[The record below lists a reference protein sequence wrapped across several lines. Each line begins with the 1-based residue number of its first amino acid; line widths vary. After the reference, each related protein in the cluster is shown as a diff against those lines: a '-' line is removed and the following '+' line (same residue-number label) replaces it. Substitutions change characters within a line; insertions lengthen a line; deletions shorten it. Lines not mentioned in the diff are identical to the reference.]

1 MTIIALS
8 IVSLFYL
15 SALCKYWNNN
25 EKIRSQNSKLNSEL
39 KYYNKLF
46 NLQKKFIDNNKL
58 TTQYEEY
65 EEKMIGRQLGRL
77 GDYVF
82 SN

>member
-1 MTIIALS
+1 MTNFAFS
-8 IVSLFYL
+8 IVTLIYVAS
-15 SALCKYWNNN
+15 
-25 EKIRSQNSKLNSEL
+25 ISQCWSDNRKLHIHNSKLNSEL

-65 EEKMIGRQLGRL
+65 EEKTVGRQLGRL